1 MLCIVP
7 RFMKELKKCY
17 TKFMKLDR
25 CIYNKAPLAMI
36 LPSREFLCSL
46 GGTVG
51 LGIYSYNI
59 FSIFYLTKQF

>member
-1 MLCIVP
+1 
-7 RFMKELKKCY
+7 
-17 TKFMKLDR
+17 MKLDR